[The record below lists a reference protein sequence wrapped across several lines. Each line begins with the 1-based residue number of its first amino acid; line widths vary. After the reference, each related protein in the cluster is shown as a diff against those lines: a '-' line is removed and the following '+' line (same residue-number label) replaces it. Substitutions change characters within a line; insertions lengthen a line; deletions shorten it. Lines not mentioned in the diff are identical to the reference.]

1 MLSTVTKPRLYI
13 GCYWNWSTDAS
24 ADQNS
29 TTIFET
35 EVFDAL
41 TGFGGNGPWVE
52 ATAEQNPLNLTGRT
66 GGGCVADGPFAYPAF
81 RVNVGLPGCLKRD
94 FTPWV
99 MNSFARQELVDYV
112 VGQPDYASFAY
123 ALENIPSFDEPNIHG
138 SGHFG
143 VGGVLG
149 TIGDAANSPGDPL
162 FYLHHGNLD
171 RILWEWQ
178 KRDLPARY
186 SQVGGPVE
194 PFDYSGP
201 NVTLDFEVNI
211 GRLAG
216 NATLKDLLDIQGGT
230 LCYGYESQWAQA
242 QGFGDFCSCPAG
254 LMSGSALSASAKGAT
269 FLILLQVGSR
279 ALTFAVNQVL
289 LRFLSPELLGI
300 SAQLELF
307 SISVLYFSRE
317 SLRVALQ
324 RQAGSI
330 QAVINLSYIAVAIGF
345 VLSHVLAWLWLRA
358 DVPDVAYFRQS
369 LWIYAG
375 ATIIELYTEPA
386 FTATQQLMLYKI
398 RASAESTATLAR
410 CFATCGF
417 AIFANR
423 LGCDP
428 GASPFAVGQLAYASV
443 LLVVYIVRVRPVAKN
458 EKFSLVLQPLKKKYT
473 RHIASQS
480 YQPCANVRSDPK
492 EYIFDTFPRTLSK
505 LSLSLFLQS
514 GIKYVLTQ
522 GDAILITSLTTLS
535 DQGAYALASNY
546 GGLIARMLFQPIEES
561 SRNLF
566 SKLCAPPPSAT
577 EGAAPSGVRQ
587 ARLILQT
594 ILHLYGLISLAACA
608 LGPTLAPLLLRVV
621 AGARWADTDAAATL
635 AAYCYYVP
643 LLALNG
649 VAEAFVA
656 SVASTAELHG
666 QSVAM
671 GAFFVGFAGA
681 AYGFLGVLGWGA
693 RGLVAANCVNMGMRI
708 VWARGFIDSWF
719 ERNGEVSFGVSYR

>member
-1 MLSTVTKPRLYI
+1 MLFLAFLVALEGLAAAALGVPTNTPSKPCINPPVRKEWRELSLFERRSYI
-13 GCYWNWSTDAS
+13 DAVFCLTRKPAVSGLNGTINRFDDHHAVHSDQTPSIHWVGHFALWHRYFVATYERALREECGYRGAQPYWNWSTDAS

-230 LCYGYESQWAQA
+230 LCYGYE
-242 QGFGDFCSCPAG
+242 
-254 LMSGSALSASAKGAT
+254 
-269 FLILLQVGSR
+269 
-279 ALTFAVNQVL
+279 
-289 LRFLSPELLGI
+289 
-300 SAQLELF
+300 
-307 SISVLYFSRE
+307 
-317 SLRVALQ
+317 
-324 RQAGSI
+324 
-330 QAVINLSYIAVAIGF
+330 
-345 VLSHVLAWLWLRA
+345 
-358 DVPDVAYFRQS
+358 
-369 LWIYAG
+369 
-375 ATIIELYTEPA
+375 
-386 FTATQQLMLYKI
+386 
-398 RASAESTATLAR
+398 
-410 CFATCGF
+410 
-417 AIFANR
+417 
-423 LGCDP
+423 
-428 GASPFAVGQLAYASV
+428 
-443 LLVVYIVRVRPVAKN
+443 
-458 EKFSLVLQPLKKKYT
+458 
-473 RHIASQS
+473 
-480 YQPCANVRSDPK
+480 
-492 EYIFDTFPRTLSK
+492 
-505 LSLSLFLQS
+505 
-514 GIKYVLTQ
+514 
-522 GDAILITSLTTLS
+522 
-535 DQGAYALASNY
+535 
-546 GGLIARMLFQPIEES
+546 
-561 SRNLF
+561 
-566 SKLCAPPPSAT
+566 
-577 EGAAPSGVRQ
+577 
-587 ARLILQT
+587 
-594 ILHLYGLISLAACA
+594 
-608 LGPTLAPLLLRVV
+608 
-621 AGARWADTDAAATL
+621 
-635 AAYCYYVP
+635 
-643 LLALNG
+643 
-649 VAEAFVA
+649 
-656 SVASTAELHG
+656 
-666 QSVAM
+666 
-671 GAFFVGFAGA
+671 
-681 AYGFLGVLGWGA
+681 
-693 RGLVAANCVNMGMRI
+693 
-708 VWARGFIDSWF
+708 
-719 ERNGEVSFGVSYR
+719 